1 MAEKTTHTLL
11 VGGIRLPLDSIEGDV
26 YFKAKKELI
35 RQGLWCESASCRI
48 FRRSVDARKKKEIRL
63 VYSVAVTLPLTQ
75 GQLTRVVRRECAGVS
90 LLREETVPTPT
101 GTTPLEG
108 RPLVVGSGPAGL
120 FAALYLAQNGYE
132 PILIERGGSV
142 CEREAAIRRFSTER
156 ILDPET
162 NVQFG
167 AGGAGTFSDGKL
179 VTRVGDPLAAF
190 VMDTFVQFGAP
201 SDIRVQAK
209 PHIGTD
215 LLVGVVQRMLAE
227 IERLGG
233 EVLYHTRL
241 EGLVKRGATVCCAK
255 TSRGEI
261 PCGAVILATGHSARD
276 TYEML
281 MQAELQM
288 EAKPI
293 SCGMRIEHLQADI
306 DEAMYG
312 TFAGHPALGHAE
324 YQLSHDT
331 KSRGVYTFCM
341 CPGGFVMPAASEEGG
356 VCVNG
361 MSYRARD
368 GRNAN
373 SAVLVSV
380 SPADFG
386 GTPAAAIAFQRQI
399 ERAAFAAGGATYAAP
414 IVTVGDFLDGRA
426 EAAPTRI
433 QPTYMGGN
441 ACRVVSPDTYLPA
454 FVTSAMRG
462 AIAAFDRQIRGFAAP
477 DACLTGAETRTSA
490 PLRILRAP
498 ETRVAFGT
506 ENLYPAGEGAGYAG
520 GITSAAI
527 DGLRAAIALCTKWCK
542 GISR

>member
-156 ILDPET
+156 TLDPET

-201 SDIRVQAK
+201 LDIRVQAK

-233 EVLYHTRL
+233 EVLYHT
-241 EGLVKRGATVCCAK
+241 
-255 TSRGEI
+255 
-261 PCGAVILATGHSARD
+261 
-276 TYEML
+276 
-281 MQAELQM
+281 
-288 EAKPI
+288 
-293 SCGMRIEHLQADI
+293 
-306 DEAMYG
+306 
-312 TFAGHPALGHAE
+312 
-324 YQLSHDT
+324 
-331 KSRGVYTFCM
+331 
-341 CPGGFVMPAASEEGG
+341 
-356 VCVNG
+356 
-361 MSYRARD
+361 
-368 GRNAN
+368 
-373 SAVLVSV
+373 
-380 SPADFG
+380 
-386 GTPAAAIAFQRQI
+386 
-399 ERAAFAAGGATYAAP
+399 
-414 IVTVGDFLDGRA
+414 
-426 EAAPTRI
+426 
-433 QPTYMGGN
+433 
-441 ACRVVSPDTYLPA
+441 
-454 FVTSAMRG
+454 
-462 AIAAFDRQIRGFAAP
+462 
-477 DACLTGAETRTSA
+477 
-490 PLRILRAP
+490 
-498 ETRVAFGT
+498 
-506 ENLYPAGEGAGYAG
+506 
-520 GITSAAI
+520 
-527 DGLRAAIALCTKWCK
+527 
-542 GISR
+542 

>member
-1 MAEKTTHTLL
+1 
-11 VGGIRLPLDSIEGDV
+11 
-26 YFKAKKELI
+26 
-35 RQGLWCESASCRI
+35 
-48 FRRSVDARKKKEIRL
+48 
-63 VYSVAVTLPLTQ
+63 
-75 GQLTRVVRRECAGVS
+75 
-90 LLREETVPTPT
+90 
-101 GTTPLEG
+101 
-108 RPLVVGSGPAGL
+108 
-120 FAALYLAQNGYE
+120 
-132 PILIERGGSV
+132 
-142 CEREAAIRRFSTER
+142 
-156 ILDPET
+156 
-162 NVQFG
+162 
-167 AGGAGTFSDGKL
+167 
-179 VTRVGDPLAAF
+179 
-190 VMDTFVQFGAP
+190 
-201 SDIRVQAK
+201 
-209 PHIGTD
+209 
-215 LLVGVVQRMLAE
+215 
-227 IERLGG
+227 

-331 KSRGVYTFCM
+331 KGRGVYTFCM
-341 CPGGFVMPAASEEGG
+341 CPGGFVLPAASEEGG

-380 SPADFG
+380 TPADFG